1 MPEAWIYSDES
12 TPIFSNIR
20 WLRGSGVRAGRVS
33 LGRGDLNPRLALIIS
48 GLQPKSWHKAV
59 ICRDAGMNVPFL
71 DHLKQLYR
79 L

>member
-1 MPEAWIYSDES
+1 MALKPLI
-12 TPIFSNIR
+12 
-20 WLRGSGVRAGRVS
+20 S
-33 LGRGDLNPRLALIIS
+33 LVFRHKKRRPWTSLVDQMVGRGDLNPRLALIIS